1 MSSRGPRRPALRG
14 PQRAV
19 AAAFV
24 ALCLLPT
31 CSSREAHDTAPT
43 ALKDVGSAKQ
53 GGDPRALDPVAPL
66 VATWATAPDL
76 AVRTARD
83 SPRRALAQSPDA
95 PAAESAADA
104 DAASVTASDLA
115 TLAGF
120 MRDDVDD
127 RVVTLRADI
136 ELNDGE
142 SLPPVEKTIEIR
154 GACGSSGT
162 DACVLDAKGLTRH
175 VVVGAVGSLTMRN
188 LVLRDGSA
196 ARHSPPS
203 SDGGAVFVFGAFYAS
218 RVAFV
223 NCAATADGTSAGGS
237 VAVAGGDALFDECA
251 FVDSTS
257 ADDGGALWVSIGGRA
272 EIRRS
277 SFENCSAGGLGGGV
291 AGADSATLTIRYC
304 VFDDFVTAREEA
316 SRDAYVGA
324 KGALYL
330 EPFAIYSDYYASDG
344 TPLFDDADAEITGAE
359 LGPPEGFAYRAQG
372 AGLVARAGFEPPPP
386 GMGFAPPPPSAAGE
400 AGDDGDGGDAAATEA
415 SLAVLG
421 AGRGVDRGS
430 IVLIAIGVAVA
441 IALLWMLGRF
451 LSKEHHTHRPSERT
465 LKHMRAADDAMLEAR
480 RADDEAEALAAREE
494 TRQLRAARAAQKDRA
509 LNRGARVEDA
519 VARTRTVSTMQ
530 VVVEDGDDVVDDVVD
545 DVADDRER
553 TATSDRASDRAS
565 FALAAASSRPP
576 LAPLASDV
584 DVRSNALDDDEGSSS
599 QEGEDERE
607 FANVENRAFEANDVS
622 GERRGRAHFYT
633 SRGGRNP
640 GRRARSA
647 TRGFDRSDVVDDDVS
662 RLEGVFDAT
671 SAEVRAKSDFVRASW
686 AGAAAA
692 SAFPV
697 SSSVPSDEDFF
708 ESRETRERA
717 NGSAQTHSRGLET
730 NVSNVSNVS
739 DVSNVSNVS
748 NVSHTRDDVGVRTNA
763 EIRSEPA
770 VAARLASV
778 ASASAAARAA
788 LAMRRGAAGSGRGGA
803 TARAGSVDAL
813 RARVEAARRAARE
826 R

>member
-400 AGDDGDGGDAAATEA
+400 TGDDGDGGDAAATEA
-415 SLAVLG
+415 LAVLG

-494 TRQLRAARAAQKDRA
+494 TRRLRAARAAQKDRA

-530 VVVEDGDDVVDDVVD
+530 VVVEDGDDVVDVVVD

-576 LAPLASDV
+576 LAPVASDV

-647 TRGFDRSDVVDDDVS
+647 TRGFDRSDVDDDDVS

-708 ESRETRERA
+708 ESRETRARA

-739 DVSNVSNVS
+739 
-748 NVSHTRDDVGVRTNA
+748 HTRDDVGVRTNA
-763 EIRSEPA
+763 GHSNRLPA
-770 VAARLASV
+770 AAASV
-778 ASASAAARAA
+778 ASASAGRAA
-788 LAMRRGAAGSGRGGA
+788 LAMRRSAASLGGA
-803 TARAGSVDAL
+803 GRPRGVCGCA
-813 RARVEAARRAARE
+813 
-826 R
+826 

>member
-1 MSSRGPRRPALRG
+1 M
-14 PQRAV
+14 
-19 AAAFV
+19 
-24 ALCLLPT
+24 
-31 CSSREAHDTAPT
+31 
-43 ALKDVGSAKQ
+43 
-53 GGDPRALDPVAPL
+53 
-66 VATWATAPDL
+66 
-76 AVRTARD
+76 
-83 SPRRALAQSPDA
+83 
-95 PAAESAADA
+95 
-104 DAASVTASDLA
+104 
-115 TLAGF
+115 
-120 MRDDVDD
+120 
-127 RVVTLRADI
+127 
-136 ELNDGE
+136 
-142 SLPPVEKTIEIR
+142 
-154 GACGSSGT
+154 
-162 DACVLDAKGLTRH
+162 
-175 VVVGAVGSLTMRN
+175 
-188 LVLRDGSA
+188 
-196 ARHSPPS
+196 
-203 SDGGAVFVFGAFYAS
+203 
-218 RVAFV
+218 
-223 NCAATADGTSAGGS
+223 
-237 VAVAGGDALFDECA
+237 
-251 FVDSTS
+251 
-257 ADDGGALWVSIGGRA
+257 
-272 EIRRS
+272 
-277 SFENCSAGGLGGGV
+277 
-291 AGADSATLTIRYC
+291 
-304 VFDDFVTAREEA
+304 
-316 SRDAYVGA
+316 
-324 KGALYL
+324 
-330 EPFAIYSDYYASDG
+330 
-344 TPLFDDADAEITGAE
+344 
-359 LGPPEGFAYRAQG
+359 
-372 AGLVARAGFEPPPP
+372 
-386 GMGFAPPPPSAAGE
+386 
-400 AGDDGDGGDAAATEA
+400 
-415 SLAVLG
+415 AVLG

-494 TRQLRAARAAQKDRA
+494 TRRLRAARAAQKDRA

-553 TATSDRASDRAS
+553 TAKSDRASDRAS

-576 LAPLASDV
+576 LAPVASDV
-584 DVRSNALDDDEGSSS
+584 DVRSDALDDDEGSSS
-599 QEGEDERE
+599 QEGEDGRE

-622 GERRGRAHFYT
+622 GERRGRARFYT

-640 GRRARSA
+640 GRRAKSA
-647 TRGFDRSDVVDDDVS
+647 TRGFDRSDVDDDDVS

-692 SAFPV
+692 ASAFPV

-708 ESRETRERA
+708 ESRETRARA
-717 NGSAQTHSRGLET
+717 NGSASEKQTHSRGLET
-730 NVSNVSNVS
+730 
-739 DVSNVSNVS
+739 NVSNVS

-763 EIRSEPA
+763 EIRSEPV